1 VVPGRGGRFRGIKP
15 AVWATGST
23 GSMKM
28 TCLTLLQ
35 PSWPCRSP
43 KPGATSTAEL
53 GHPRRAV
60 GSAQDECEHVIRLR
74 LVGAHEAD
82 CGIDA
87 ADVDHAGTGLSVSPA
102 LSSSVHRRL
111 GGSGVTDANRGEH
124 VGVVL
129 MGAARGRPDSGR
141 VEVDVLHVFLA
152 GLMASLW

>member
-23 GSMKM
+23 GPMKM
-28 TCLTLLQ
+28 TWLTLLQ

-43 KPGATSTAEL
+43 KPGAISTAEL

-87 ADVDHAGTGLSVSPA
+87 ADVDHANSGHSGSST
-102 LSSSVHRRL
+102 LSSSVHRCL
-111 GGSGVTDANRGEH
+111 GGGGVTDANLGER

-129 MGAARGRPDSGR
+129 VEAARGRPKSGR
-141 VEVDVLHVFLA
+141 VEVYVLYVVLA
-152 GLMASLW
+152 GLVHSLW